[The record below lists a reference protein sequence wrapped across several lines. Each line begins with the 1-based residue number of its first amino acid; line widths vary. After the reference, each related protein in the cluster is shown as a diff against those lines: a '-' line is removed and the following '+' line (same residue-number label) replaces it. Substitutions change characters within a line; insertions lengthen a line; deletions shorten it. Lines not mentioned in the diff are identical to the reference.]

1 MAEVLEPV
9 LKVEKVNKR
18 FGSFNALTDLTFSVE
33 AGHVFGM
40 VGENGSGKSTAL
52 RIVVG
57 LEKADSGSISICGLD
72 ASEHPTEIYHYIG
85 YVPDSF
91 GLYENLLVQ
100 EYMTFFAEASGL
112 EGYLARRRISHALEM
127 VGLSG
132 REGLYVD
139 YLSSSMKQRLCIAR
153 AMLNYPR
160 LLILDDPMKG
170 IDLKNRFELRDVI
183 RELSAQG
190 TTILISSH
198 MITELTE
205 FCTDLGIMAGGTMKE
220 QGSMEHF
227 LKQSRLNRPLK
238 IRVSGMADQAVA
250 VLDRL
255 EPVHAVT
262 VDRNQLRVIADNT
275 TEAETKIL
283 SELVREGIPV
293 VSFLREDENFEAF
306 IKRKTGGDV

>member
-1 MAEVLEPV
+1 MAENYEPI
-9 LKVEKVNKR
+9 LQVEKVNKSFGR
-18 FGSFNALTDLTFSVE
+18 FRALTDLTFSVN

-52 RIVVG
+52 RIIVG
-57 LEKADSGSISICGLD
+57 LLRADSGSISICGLD
-72 ASEHPTEIYHYIG
+72 ASEKPSEIYHYIG

-91 GLYENLLVQ
+91 GLYENLLVR

-112 EGYLARRRISHALEM
+112 EGYLARRRISNALEM
-127 VGLSG
+127 VGLVG
-132 REGLYVD
+132 REGVYVD
-139 YLSSSMKQRLCIAR
+139 NLSSSMKQRLCIAR

-183 RELSAQG
+183 RDLSAQG

-205 FCTDLGIMAGGTMKE
+205 FCTDLGIMAGGTMTE
-220 QGSMEHF
+220 QGSMEYF
-227 LKQSRLNRPLK
+227 LKQSRRDRPIK
-238 IRVSGMADQAVA
+238 IRLSGMTDRAIEVLDQSEHVRAVSADQ
-250 VLDRL
+250 
-255 EPVHAVT
+255 
-262 VDRNQLRVIADNT
+262 NQLRVIVDNSADV
-275 TEAETKIL
+275 EAKTL
-283 SELVREGIPV
+283 AALVKAGVPV
-293 VSFLREDENFEAF
+293 VSFLREEENFEAF

>member
-1 MAEVLEPV
+1 MPEAIEPV
-9 LKVEKVNKR
+9 LRVEKLNKR
-18 FGSFNALTDLTFSVE
+18 FGSFHALTDLSFSVE

-57 LEKADSGSISICGLD
+57 LEKADSGSISICGMD
-72 ASEHPTEIYHYIG
+72 ASEHPSEIYHYIG
-85 YVPDSF
+85 YVPDAF

-112 EGYLARRRISHALEM
+112 EGYLARRRISNALEM

-132 REGLYVD
+132 KEGLYVD
-139 YLSSSMKQRLCIAR
+139 YLSASMKQRLCIAR

-170 IDLKNRFELRDVI
+170 IDLKNRFELRDMI
-183 RELSAQG
+183 RDLSAQG

-198 MITELTE
+198 MITELAE

-227 LKQSRLNRPLK
+227 LQQSRMNRPLM
-238 IRVSGMADQAVA
+238 IRVSDMTERAIA
-250 VLDRL
+250 VLDSL
-255 EPVHAVT
+255 DMVHAVT
-262 VDRNQLRVIADNT
+262 VDKNRLRVIADNT
-275 TEAETKIL
+275 TKAEEKIL
-283 SELVREGIPV
+283 SALVGEGVPV
-293 VSFLREDENFEAF
+293 VSFLREEENFEAF

>member
-1 MAEVLEPV
+1 MAESFEPI
-9 LKVEKVNKR
+9 LQVEKVNKS
-18 FGSFNALTDLTFSVE
+18 FGSFRALTDLSFSVN

-52 RIVVG
+52 RIIVG
-57 LEKADSGSISICGLD
+57 LLRADSGTISICGLD
-72 ASEHPTEIYHYIG
+72 ASEKPAEIYHYIG

-91 GLYENLLVQ
+91 GLYENLLVR

-112 EGYLARRRISHALEM
+112 EGYLARRRISNALEM
-127 VGLSG
+127 VGLIG
-132 REGLYVD
+132 REGVYVD
-139 YLSSSMKQRLCIAR
+139 NLSSSMKQRLCIAR

-183 RELSAQG
+183 RDLSAQG

-220 QGSMEHF
+220 QGSMEYF
-227 LKQSRLNRPLK
+227 LKQSRRDRPIK
-238 IRVSGMADQAVA
+238 IRLSGMTDRAIEGLDKADSVRAVSA
-250 VLDRL
+250 DKNLLHVI
-255 EPVHAVT
+255 
-262 VDRNQLRVIADNT
+262 VDNSSDV
-275 TEAETKIL
+275 EAKIL
-283 SELVREGIPV
+283 SALVQAGVPV
-293 VSFLREDENFEAF
+293 VSFLREEENFEAF